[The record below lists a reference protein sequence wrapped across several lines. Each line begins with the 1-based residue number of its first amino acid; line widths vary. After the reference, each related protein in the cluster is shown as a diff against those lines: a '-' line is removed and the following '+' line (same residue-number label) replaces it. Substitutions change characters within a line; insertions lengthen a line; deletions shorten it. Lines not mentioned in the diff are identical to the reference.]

1 MGWEITAIEKLFDL
15 MKYLFGR
22 RRFLDAIK
30 GGIVIHGICEEIVKS
45 HLSIDC
51 FLLVMAYNGEGKFGF
66 KKWSILNGSHN
77 VELMPNFH
85 YGNYVDVIMDF
96 DHLQLMQR
104 IIEKK
109 RFGMARTEIEGES
122 LGRSYDFER
131 IKYTRFFLIKET
143 KTRMYYVVAGT
154 TAYNESLET
163 VEHFERMRVAVNK
176 IKNIVDKY

>member
-1 MGWEITAIEKLFDL
+1 MGWEVAAIEKLFDL
-15 MKYLFGR
+15 IKYLFGR
-22 RRFLDAIK
+22 RRFSDAIK
-30 GGIVIHGICEEIVKS
+30 GGIIIHGICEELIKS

-51 FLLVMAYNGEGKFGF
+51 FLLVMAYNGEGKHGF
-66 KKWSILNGSHN
+66 KKWSIIDGSHN

-96 DHLQLMQR
+96 DHLQLHQR

-109 RFGMARTEIEGES
+109 RFGMGRAEIEGDT

-131 IKYTRFFLIKET
+131 VKYTRFFLIKET
-143 KTRMYYVVAGT
+143 RTRMYYVVAGT
-154 TAYNESLET
+154 TAYNEDLGST
-163 VEHFERMRVAVNK
+163 EHLTRMGVAVNK